1 MRRFQDRM
9 ESVKLTAGEYETA
22 ENILHLWFPR
32 RIELVDEQGIRAF
45 FEHVTVEWIE
55 PCPSKPYLLVNFS
68 NLHIRPDKA
77 EVYAKNIARFQSI
90 LLGTYRYGVPP
101 SFTGVTVALGNLKL
115 AAPANIFPDQR
126 SARDAIRT
134 AKEHAARSRK

>member
-1 MRRFQDRM
+1 M
-9 ESVKLTAGEYETA
+9 ESVNTAGEYETA

-45 FEHVTVEWIE
+45 FEQVRVDWIE

-68 NLHIRPDKA
+68 NLHIRADMA
-77 EVYAKNIARFQSI
+77 EVYAKNIARFQPM

-101 SFTGVTVALGNLKL
+101 SFTGVAVALGNLKL

-126 SARDAIRT
+126 SARDAIRV